1 MACIKS
7 FERTPHVSSVF
18 FVTGASRGLGRAI
31 VEAALAAGHRVAASA
46 REPKTLDAL
55 VSQYGDRVHALRL
68 DVTDPAAAQA
78 AVTEAHEVFGRI
90 DVAVNNAGQGDRG
103 SLEDTTIEVFRR
115 QVETNFLGTVYV
127 TKALVPVMRRQGS
140 GRIIQISSLGGRIG
154 SPGMT
159 AYQSAKWAVGGFSE
173 ALSAEVAPL
182 GIKVTVLEPGGMRT
196 DWAGSSM
203 ATPPVSPP
211 YEDTVGASARSMA
224 GFEKIANSDPAKVA
238 QLVLTVA
245 SLDEPPLRIL
255 AGSDAFEYGR
265 EVWRARVETDGR
277 WEELSRS
284 TDHDDAA
291 GSWQQQRGSSLPDV
305 SG

>member
-1 MACIKS
+1 MKA
-7 FERTPHVSSVF
+7 
-18 FVTGASRGLGRAI
+18 
-31 VEAALAAGHRVAASA
+31 
-46 REPKTLDAL
+46 LDAL

-90 DVAVNNAGQGDRG
+90 DVAVNNAGQGDRV
-103 SLEDTTIEVFRR
+103 SLEDTTIDVFRR

-127 TKALVPVMRRQGS
+127 TKAVVPIMRRQGG

-182 GIKVTVLEPGGMRT
+182 GIKVTVVEPGGMRT

-224 GFEKIANSDPAKVA
+224 GFENIANSDPAKVA

-245 SLDEPPLRIL
+245 SLDEPPLRIDPDHADGGL
-255 AGSDAFEYGR
+255 AGRPAELTG
-265 EVWRARVETDGR
+265 ARLQTY
-277 WEELSRS
+277 
-284 TDHDDAA
+284 
-291 GSWQQQRGSSLPDV
+291 V
-305 SG
+305 S

>member
-1 MACIKS
+1 M
-7 FERTPHVSSVF
+7 SSVF

-31 VEAALAAGHRVAASA
+31 VEAALAAGHQMAASA
-46 REPKTLDAL
+46 RDPRSLDDL
-55 VSQYGDRVHALRL
+55 VSQYGDRLHALRL
-68 DVTDPAAAQA
+68 DVTDPEAAESAVAEAQ
-78 AVTEAHEVFGRI
+78 EVFGRI
-90 DVAVNNAGQGDRG
+90 DVAVNNAGQGDRAA
-103 SLEDTTIEVFRR
+103 LEDTTLEVFRR

-127 TKALVPVMRRQGS
+127 TKALLPIMRRQGG
-140 GRIIQISSLGGRIG
+140 GRIIQISSVGGRIG

-173 ALSAEVAPL
+173 ALSTEVAPL
-182 GIKVTVLEPGGMRT
+182 GIKLTVVEPGGMRT

-203 ATPPVSPP
+203 TTPPVSPP

-224 GFEKIANSDPAKVA
+224 EFEKTANSDPAKVA
-238 QLVLTVA
+238 QLVLTIA

-277 WEELSRS
+277 WEDLSRS
-284 TDHDDAA
+284 TDHDDAGDA
-291 GSWQQQRGSSLPDV
+291 WQQQRGTSLPDV
-305 SG
+305 SA